1 MSEPRDLRS
10 ILREADPAASV
21 ELASAERA
29 RMKAA
34 ILSAAPV
41 HRARRHARLALRLA
55 CGIAAVVAVIL
66 TSERFMKPELPP
78 EPPTAPQRVPGR
90 STTRILF
97 TAPEGT
103 QILWF
108 VGSPPATEEE
118 S

>member
-1 MSEPRDLRS
+1 MNEPRDLRS

-21 ELASAERA
+21 ELAPAERA

-34 ILSAAPV
+34 ILSAAPA
-41 HRARRHARLALRLA
+41 RGARRPARVALQLAG
-55 CGIAAVVAVIL
+55 GIAVVVALIL
-66 TSERFMKPELPP
+66 TSERVMKPELPS
-78 EPPTAPQRVPGR
+78 EPATAPPRGSVQ